1 MKGILM
7 KESSVWFWGLRLLAV
22 NVALGIVCAVIFLS
36 VAMVSSLLKPT
47 FLPAWLIFPLFAVL
61 LIFAWSF
68 LGFQLG
74 QKVPGKLFL
83 NGLVAGSIA
92 TLPLLALGSCWGL
105 ALMVSYSDCMGT
117 YVLPSFI
124 FAAGMANPP
133 VVALTS
139 WLGRR

>member
-47 FLPAWLIFPLFAVL
+47 FLPASLIFPLFAVL

-74 QKVPGKLFL
+74 
-83 NGLVAGSIA
+83 
-92 TLPLLALGSCWGL
+92 
-105 ALMVSYSDCMGT
+105 
-117 YVLPSFI
+117 
-124 FAAGMANPP
+124 
-133 VVALTS
+133 
-139 WLGRR
+139 